1 MFIPTGETPL
11 DILLRIAN
19 IVVQGCE
26 ALVEFFS
33 TPVFI
38 TFSQLEINSGNT
50 FMTGVW
56 AIIGGFF
63 ESVLGYNVTWIE
75 FLFAS
80 IPFILVYNLI
90 KWIVGIVTG
99 S

>member
-19 IVVQGCE
+19 VVVNGCQ
-26 ALVEFFS
+26 ALIEFFS
-33 TPVFI
+33 TPVAI
-38 TFSQLEINSGNT
+38 TFAQFPTDIPGTEYIWYFLGAFLESI
-50 FMTGVW
+50 
-56 AIIGGFF
+56 
-63 ESVLGYNVTWIE
+63 LGYNVTWIE

-80 IPFILVYNLI
+80 IPLILVYNLI

>member
-19 IVVQGCE
+19 IVVLACQT
-26 ALVEFFS
+26 LVEFFS
-33 TPVFI
+33 MPVTETMAI
-38 TFSQLEINSGNT
+38 MTEIDNPLLSNMFNILGALTNY
-50 FMTGVW
+50 V
-56 AIIGGFF
+56 IG
-63 ESVLGYNVTWIE
+63 YDITWIE
-75 FLFAS
+75 FIFMS
-80 IPFILVYNLI
+80 IPIILVYNLI

>member
-19 IVVQGCE
+19 IVVIACE
-26 ALVEFFS
+26 GIVEFFS
-33 TPVFI
+33 TPV
-38 TFSQLEINSGNT
+38 LETLAVMQDIPILEYLFGVLQAL
-50 FMTGVW
+50 TGVL
-56 AIIGGFF
+56 
-63 ESVLGYNVTWIE
+63 LGYDVTWIE
-75 FLFAS
+75 FIFIS
-80 IPFILVYNLI
+80 IPIILAYNFL

>member
-19 IVVQGCE
+19 VVILACQG
-26 ALVEFFS
+26 LVEFFS
-33 TPVFI
+33 TPVYE
-38 TFSQLEINSGNT
+38 TLRQMENVPLLSPLWTVLQALT
-50 FMTGVW
+50 KTL
-56 AIIGGFF
+56 
-63 ESVLGYNVTWIE
+63 LGYDITWIE
-75 FLFAS
+75 FIFIS
-80 IPFILVYNLI
+80 IPIILAYNFI

>member
-19 IVVQGCE
+19 IVVLACQG
-26 ALVEFFS
+26 LVEFFS
-33 TPVFI
+33 TPVME
-38 TFSQLEINSGNT
+38 TLSA
-50 FMTGVW
+50 MTQIDNPLLSNLF
-56 AIIGGFF
+56 AILGGLSSYVIG
-63 ESVLGYNVTWIE
+63 YDITWIE
-75 FLFAS
+75 FLFMS
-80 IPFILVYNLI
+80 IPIILIYNLI